1 MLHIVKN
8 TNLIIKRTPLLC
20 SVLLAAVFILLP
32 ISAQAQCTNWH
43 AGGDLSISQPGLGVG
58 VLFWLRLTQK
68 GRVITGTA
76 DYDGIISDRYQT
88 IAGTVEGTLDGNSFS
103 VQIFWQNGLTGVYN
117 AKVLPTGRLDG
128 EAYEKSTPNIRVSWH
143 SLDVLKCATAGPSKG
158 FKITSKITLPPSPPP
173 IRRSGKARPA
183 EPAPPPPPMKVP
195 GIVASQVIF
204 EPPYPTGFVILTWDG
219 GPDHPYAEV
228 WVKVGEGDETFVVE
242 QGKGERRVIVERNR
256 TYLYILTDAGKTLS
270 TDRVNVPPY

>member
-1 MLHIVKN
+1 MFNAISKASHRCQTAVLGVFFFAAVM
-8 TNLIIKRTPLLC
+8 
-20 SVLLAAVFILLP
+20 VLLP
-32 ISAQAQCTNWH
+32 TSAQAQCSNWD
-43 AGGDLSISQPGLGVG
+43 ASGSWYIVQGNPSFYI
-58 VLFWLRLTQK
+58 RLELDQK
-68 GRVITGTA
+68 GRVLTGRTTQGKL
-76 DYDGIISDRYQT
+76 DKNLERYEQT
-88 IAGTVEGTLDGNSFS
+88 IGTVDGTIDGDKFY
-103 VQIFWQNGLTGVYN
+103 VQIFWTKGDTGVYN
-117 AKVLPTGRLDG
+117 AKVLPSGRLDG
-128 EAYEKSTPNIRVSWH
+128 EGYEKRSPNVRVPWH
-143 SLDVLKCATAGPSKG
+143 SEGVLKCAP
-158 FKITSKITLPPSPPP
+158 LPPSAIPQSTPPRP
-173 IRRSGKARPA
+173 KQTQSSGKAKKT

-242 QGKGERRVIVERNR
+242 QGKGERRVTVERNK

>member
-1 MLHIVKN
+1 MNIQTVN
-8 TNLIIKRTPLLC
+8 TIATRSFLERRGGAILC
-20 SVLLAAVFILLP
+20 GFVFTAVLALLP
-32 ISAQAQCTNWH
+32 ASGQAQCSNWN
-43 AGGDLSISQPGLGVG
+43 AGGQFYIYQDRLEKAILVTLKQNGTYLS
-58 VLFWLRLTQK
+58 
-68 GRVITGTA
+68 GTA
-76 DYDGIISDRYQT
+76 STKIGGRSV
-88 IAGTVEGTLDGNSFS
+88 AGMAHGTLEGDNFS
-103 VQIFWQNGLTGVYN
+103 IQIAWPDNLTGVY
-117 AKVLPTGRLDG
+117 KGRILPTGKMNGGTYDRSNPKIQQAWRT
-128 EAYEKSTPNIRVSWH
+128 EEP
-143 SLDVLKCATAGPSKG
+143 LKCAPAAPAKP

-183 EPAPPPPPMKVP
+183 KPAPPPPPMKVP

-242 QGKGERRVIVERNR
+242 QGKGERRVTVERNK